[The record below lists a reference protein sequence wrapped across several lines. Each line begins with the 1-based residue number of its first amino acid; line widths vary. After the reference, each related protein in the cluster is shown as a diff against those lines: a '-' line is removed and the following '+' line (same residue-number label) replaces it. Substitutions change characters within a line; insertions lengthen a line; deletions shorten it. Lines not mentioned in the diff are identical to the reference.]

1 MAHSSQHES
10 RPSEVRLGVI
20 GAGKL
25 GAIHVRLAKEAP
37 NARLVGLFDLDP
49 ERGKTVAAEHEVRA
63 FDSLEELLAS
73 VDACC
78 IVTPTTTHH
87 VIAMKALEAGVHC
100 FIEKPI
106 AATIDEAEEI
116 TSFAEEKG
124 RVLQVGHVER
134 FNPAFLTLG
143 DDRPDPLFIEAHRM
157 AQFSPRASDVAVV
170 LDLMI
175 HDIDLVLALNGGEEP
190 TEIRASGV
198 AVVSDEIDIANAR
211 LEFANG
217 CTANL
222 TASRI
227 SRNPMRKMRLFAR
240 DSYISLDFAA
250 PSVEVFSISDQSE
263 GIAEDGSLMLGAI
276 EQGSRVRSIRYGRP
290 EVERVNAIGE
300 ELRLFVEA
308 IRTGSRPPVT
318 AREGTA
324 ALRVAEM
331 ILEGIAASQPKI
343 EVGRG

>member
-1 MAHSSQHES
+1 MSDI
-10 RPSEVRLGVI
+10 RLGVV

-25 GAIHVRLAKEAP
+25 GAIHVRLAKETP
-37 NARLVGLFDLDP
+37 NAEFVGLYDLDA
-49 ERGKTVAAEHEVRA
+49 ERAAHVAGEYGTKAFNSVAELI
-63 FDSLEELLAS
+63 DS

-87 VIAMKALEAGVHC
+87 QIALQCLEAGVHA

-106 AATIDEAEEI
+106 AATVEEAEEI
-116 TSFAEEKG
+116 SRLAEDRG
-124 RVLQVGHVER
+124 LVLQVGHVER

-143 DDRPDPLFIEAHRM
+143 ESRPDPLFIEAHRL

-175 HDIDLVLALNGGEEP
+175 HDIDLVLALNRGEEP

-250 PSVEVFSISDQSE
+250 PSLEFFSISDQGSE
-263 GIAEDGSLMLGAI
+263 GAQDGSLMLGAI
-276 EQGSRVRSIRYGRP
+276 EQGSRVRSVRYGKP
-290 EVERVNAIGE
+290 EVKGINAIAE
-300 ELRLFVEA
+300 ELRLFVET
-308 IRTGSRPPVT
+308 IRMGGLAAVT
-318 AREGTA
+318 AREGTS
-324 ALRVAEM
+324 ALRVATM
-331 ILEGIAASQPKI
+331 ILEDIARSQPKI
-343 EVGRG
+343 DVA

>member
-1 MAHSSQHES
+1 MTIQRDTSS
-10 RPSEVRLGVI
+10 PVRLGVI
-20 GAGKL
+20 GTGKL
-25 GAIHVRLAKEAP
+25 GAIHVRLTKETS
-37 NARLVGLFDLDP
+37 NTVLVGIFDIDK
-49 ERGKTVAAEHEVRA
+49 ERARQVGEEYDVPV
-63 FDSLEELLAS
+63 FDSLEELLVS

-87 VIAMKALEAGVHC
+87 AIALQAIEAGCHL

-106 AATIDEAEEI
+106 ASSLEEAEEM
-116 TSFAEEKG
+116 SQRAEKRG
-124 RVLQVGHVER
+124 LILQVGHVER
-134 FNPAFLTLG
+134 FNPAFLALG
-143 DDRPDPLFIEAHRM
+143 DDRPDPLFIEAHRL

-175 HDIDLVLALNGGEEP
+175 HDIDLVLALNRGVEP

-211 LEFANG
+211 LEFPNG

-250 PSVEVFSISDQSE
+250 PSVEFFTIGDQDEES
-263 GIAEDGSLMLGAI
+263 AMDGSMMLGAI
-276 EQGSRVRSIRYGRP
+276 EQGSRIRSVRYGRP
-290 EVERVNAIGE
+290 EVRKVNAIGE
-300 ELRLFVEA
+300 ELRLFTEA
-308 IRTGSRPPVT
+308 IATVGKPPVT
-318 AREGTA
+318 AHEGTS
-324 ALRVAEM
+324 ALRVAEQ
-331 ILEGIAASQPKI
+331 ILEGIAKGEPKI
-343 EVGRG
+343 DAI

>member
-1 MAHSSQHES
+1 MSNI
-10 RPSEVRLGVI
+10 RLGVI

-25 GAIHVRLAKEAP
+25 GAIHVRLAKETP
-37 NARLVGLFDLDP
+37 NAELVGLYDLDA
-49 ERGKTVAAEHEVRA
+49 ERAAQVAGEYGTKAFSSVAE
-63 FDSLEELLAS
+63 LIAS

-87 VIAMKALEAGVHC
+87 HIALQCLKAGVHA

-106 AATIDEAEEI
+106 AATVEEAEEI
-116 TSFAEEKG
+116 SSLAEERG
-124 RVLQVGHVER
+124 LTLQVGHVER

-143 DDRPDPLFIEAHRM
+143 ESRPDPLFIEAHRL

-240 DSYISLDFAA
+240 DSYIALDFAA
-250 PSVEVFSISDQSE
+250 PSLEFFSISDQESA
-263 GIAEDGSLMLGAI
+263 GVEDGSLMLGAI
-276 EQGSRVRSIRYGRP
+276 EQGSRVRSVRYGKP
-290 EVERVNAIGE
+290 EVKGLNAIAE
-300 ELRLFVEA
+300 ELRLFVET
-308 IRTGSRPPVT
+308 IRTGGLPAVT
-318 AREGTA
+318 AREGTS
-324 ALRVAEM
+324 ALRVATM
-331 ILEGIAASQPKI
+331 ILEDIARSQPKI
-343 EVGRG
+343 DVA